1 MESTCKRLL
10 DYCVGGKATH
20 GFTNSK
26 STSDV
31 LQITLCAP
39 RLQTLLPRSSVDI
52 SMLDLR
58 VRPPCLENSFGYYQ
72 IPFCL
77 TYHAL

>member
-39 RLQTLLPRSSVDI
+39 RLQTLLPRTSVDI

-58 VRPPCLENSFGYYQ
+58 ESGHPAWRTVLATTKYLSV
-72 IPFCL
+72 
-77 TYHAL
+77 